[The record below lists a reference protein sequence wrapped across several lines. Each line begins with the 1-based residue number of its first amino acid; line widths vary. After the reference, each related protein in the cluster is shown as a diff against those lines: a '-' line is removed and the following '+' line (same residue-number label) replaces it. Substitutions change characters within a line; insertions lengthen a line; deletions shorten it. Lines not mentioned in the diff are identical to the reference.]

1 MGAIGLS
8 KGHHRVRILY
18 FQGGGGR
25 NLTLRV
31 RRGQDPF
38 EPVPDEWLYI
48 EDHLASDPDLP
59 MTDAP

>member
-1 MGAIGLS
+1 L
-8 KGHHRVRILY
+8 RIPY

-25 NLTLRV
+25 SLTLRV
-31 RRGQDPF
+31 RRGEGPF
-38 EPVPDEWLYI
+38 EAVPDEWLYI